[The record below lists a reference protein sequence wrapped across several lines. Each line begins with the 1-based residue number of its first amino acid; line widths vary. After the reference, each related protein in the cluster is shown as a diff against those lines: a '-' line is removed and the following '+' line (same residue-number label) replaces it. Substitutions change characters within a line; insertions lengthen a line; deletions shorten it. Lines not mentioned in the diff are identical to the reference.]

1 VGIFNIN
8 WNGGDG
14 QRPSDDTR
22 LKFGGNVQG
31 QYALS
36 PYVGLFASAG
46 YSRYVLPVNLPQ
58 NSLAVGLGVSF
69 NLSEM
74 LNRQTRIRGEKIEQ
88 RPVFPVSYA
97 WYQNN
102 PVATVRIIN
111 NEPNTIT
118 DVSLSFFMEQYMRS
132 PTVFA
137 SIPRLGPGESTEVPV
152 TALFNESMLDLLE
165 NTNANSRVLID
176 YRSLGARKSA
186 ELPVQMP
193 VYHRNAMSWDDD
205 QRAASF
211 VSARD
216 PAAVYFARYVEAAV
230 RGNLRAG
237 APRNV
242 QYALA
247 LFEALNSYGIN
258 YVIDPA
264 SSYIEMAEDASALD
278 SLNYPYQTLMY
289 RGGDCDDLSILF
301 CSLLEVLGIDTAFIT
316 APGHIYAAFVASS
329 QDEMA
334 SEFWLSQNS
343 TNLIEYGGKLWVP
356 VEITIPGEGFNRAW
370 QTGMREWR
378 SAGGTLVNG
387 RGSPLSEAALY
398 PMRESWDLY
407 QPVSVPG
414 AGDRLPT
421 MPEESEIVRR
431 FGAEMG
437 RLAP

>member
-1 VGIFNIN
+1 
-8 WNGGDG
+8 
-14 QRPSDDTR
+14 
-22 LKFGGNVQG
+22 
-31 QYALS
+31 
-36 PYVGLFASAG
+36 
-46 YSRYVLPVNLPQ
+46 
-58 NSLAVGLGVSF
+58 
-69 NLSEM
+69 M

-102 PVATVRIIN
+102 PVATVRITN
-111 NEPNTIT
+111 DEPNTIT

-137 SIPRLGPGESTEVPV
+137 SIGRLGPGETADVPV

-205 QRAASF
+205 RRAASF

-216 PAAVYFARYVEAAV
+216 PAAALFAKYVASV
-230 RGNLRAG
+230 VDNNLRSDV
-237 APRNV
+237 PVNI
-242 QYALA
+242 QYAVGLM
-247 LFEALNSYGIN
+247 EALNLYGIN

-264 SSYIEMAEDASALD
+264 SSYVELSENASALD

-301 CSLLEVLGIDTAFIT
+301 CSLLEVLGIETAFIT
-316 APGHIYAAFVASS
+316 APGHIYCAFELGNKEAGTGNKT
-329 QDEMA
+329 D
-334 SEFWLSQNS
+334 
-343 TNLIEYGGKLWVP
+343 LIEHGGKLWVP
-356 VEITIPGEGFNRAW
+356 VEITIPGQGFKRAW
-370 QTGMREWR
+370 QVGAREWR
-378 SAGGTLVNG
+378 DAGD
-387 RGSPLSEAALY
+387 EAALY
-398 PMRESWDLY
+398 PMRESWELY
-407 QPVSVPG
+407 RPVSVPG
-414 AGDRLPT
+414 AGDRLPVL
-421 MPEESEIVRR
+421 PEEAEILRR

-437 RLAP
+437 RLR